1 VHGTRESPGVYY
13 YVGGSSIDQDG
24 GGNEDGCMLCSD
36 GVGEDRREQSATR
49 GLVQESFEDTGEIFC
64 NDEEEQHH
72 HHHAGTTEA
81 TTGSREESS
90 VYWSSR
96 KTCQYTGD
104 SARDAASN
112 GRKAAARQPLEEK
125 SVVVI
130 SIACF

>member
-1 VHGTRESPGVYY
+1 VHGTRESPGVYH

-24 GGNEDGCMLCSD
+24 GGNEDGCMLCSH

-49 GLVQESFEDTGEIFC
+49 GLVQESFEDTSEISC
-64 NDEEEQHH
+64 NDEEEQQRQ
-72 HHHAGTTEA
+72 HAGTTEA

-90 VYWSSR
+90 VSGSSR
-96 KTCQYTGD
+96 KTRQYTDD
-104 SARDAASN
+104 SAREAASS
-112 GRKAAARQPLEEK
+112 GRKAAARQPLDEK